1 MRWTGNIEPRI
12 PRCGEWFYDKA
23 VVNVLVL
30 RDGRKC
36 KGTKG
41 RLLVWI
47 IRRLLVT
54 MVE

>member
-1 MRWTGNIEPRI
+1 MRWIGNIESRI
-12 PRCGEWFYDKA
+12 LRCGEWFYDKV

-47 IRRLLVT
+47 IRRLLVI